1 MKIHWL
7 KQELI
12 SPLCP
17 HVIKDFGPTIYLEG
31 ADATR
36 KYTVKLSRPD
46 AIIVIHHIQNWNWNK
61 LKHVGQSA
69 K

>member
-17 HVIKDFGPTIYLEG
+17 YVIKDFGPTIYLEG

-46 AIIVIHHIQNWNWNK
+46 AIIVIHHIQN
-61 LKHVGQSA
+61 
-69 K
+69 